1 MLPCLFWGVLGID
14 LRTYDARQSFHQL
27 SYLPSPP
34 IDSYCHSLSPTEHS
48 CPPAVSDHPP
58 VSIAFIFSTFFLME
72 NFPRVFGH
80 FHINFMTTT
89 IVLIFSHLPS
99 SDFFNLQ
106 ESGLLLSEGCSAML
120 PSLTSVRTS
129 AWRIFGI
136 SWGGGD
142 GGRIFRFLRE
152 VVWSLVHVQLSPST

>member
-1 MLPCLFWGVLGID
+1 
-14 LRTYDARQSFHQL
+14 
-27 SYLPSPP
+27 
-34 IDSYCHSLSPTEHS
+34 
-48 CPPAVSDHPP
+48 
-58 VSIAFIFSTFFLME
+58 ME